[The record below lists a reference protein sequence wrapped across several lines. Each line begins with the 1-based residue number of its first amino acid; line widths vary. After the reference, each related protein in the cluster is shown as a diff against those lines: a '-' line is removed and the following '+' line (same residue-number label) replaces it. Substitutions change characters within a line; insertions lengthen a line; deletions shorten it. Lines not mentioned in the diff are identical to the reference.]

1 MLLLS
6 VVSARALT
14 RDGLAPQPAL
24 HFRRTSLAC
33 RPTVVTGTHA
43 GPTQPRPPGRVTLDT
58 GCTLQAEA
66 CRRFPKRSGTDWVGP
81 LVDYKE
87 VDLLR
92 KFMTTS
98 NKLMSRKRAGTN
110 SQEQKALKTA
120 VIGARFIALIPY
132 TGP

>member
-1 MLLLS
+1 M
-6 VVSARALT
+6 A
-14 RDGLAPQPAL
+14 
-24 HFRRTSLAC
+24 FRNDRNDSSNFHTA
-33 RPTVVTGTHA
+33 
-43 GPTQPRPPGRVTLDT
+43 
-58 GCTLQAEA
+58 
-66 CRRFPKRSGTDWVGP
+66 RRFPKRSGTDWVGP

-120 VIGARFIALIPY
+120 VKRARFIALIPY